1 MILIVGG
8 TGAVGSRVTQ
18 MLIDQ
23 QQHQLRVLARG
34 KSDWEGSSLPGFR
47 RSGVE
52 VIVGDLNEKKNIER
66 ALNGC
71 KAIINCS
78 GLMRSASP
86 GDIEAVN
93 IKGVENLV
101 KYGKEQGV
109 QRFIQISCV
118 GATEHATNLYFRT
131 KWQAEDIVR
140 RSSLY
145 WTIFRTSLIFGA
157 GSTTGRVLDY
167 WIERAPF
174 VVVVGSGLNKFQP
187 VSADDVA
194 ACVVQSVYARDTV
207 NKMYDLVGPESIGLK
222 EMLTASARASG
233 RSTASIRIPSFV
245 GRRLAAL
252 FGKLNVSSPID
263 GEVMSVFTSELVGDH
278 EEMTTN
284 FEVQAIPFSSS
295 LTMSSGKSKARV
307 SGKKS
312 KSDEPKQLTSSP
324 NETPE
329 GSEEEEKT
337 EEKPSPGRPR
347 RGSKRKRKPEPVEE
361 ADNDDDSD

>member
-52 VIVGDLNEKKNIER
+52 VIVGDLNDNKNLSR
-66 ALNGC
+66 ALAGC

-78 GLMRSASP
+78 GLMRSAVP
-86 GDIEAVN
+86 GDIEN
-93 IKGVENLV
+93 INVQGVENLI
-101 KYGKEQGV
+101 KHGKEQGV
-109 QRFIQISCV
+109 QRFIQVSCV

-131 KWQAEDIVR
+131 KWQAEDLVR

-145 WTIFRTSLIFGA
+145 WTIFRTSMIFGS
-157 GSTTGRVLDY
+157 GSTLSRVVDY
-167 WIERAPF
+167 WIDRAPL

-194 ACVVQSVYARDTV
+194 ACIVQSVYARDTV
-207 NKMYDLVGPESIGLK
+207 NKVYDLVGPESIGLK
-222 EMLTASARASG
+222 ELLTSSAQVSG
-233 RSTASIRIPSFV
+233 RSTASIRIPSFLGV
-245 GRRLAAL
+245 RLAAL
-252 FGKLNVSSPID
+252 FGKLNVASPID
-263 GEVMSVFTSELVGDH
+263 GNVMSVFTSELVGDH

-284 FEVQAIPFSSS
+284 FEVQALPFSSS
-295 LTMSSGKSKARV
+295 LKIGS
-307 SGKKS
+307 S
-312 KSDEPKQLTSSP
+312 KSDSRKSRSIGTSKEPGATSRGGGRRRRKNADEDEIEEVEP
-324 NETPE
+324 
-329 GSEEEEKT
+329 EEE
-337 EEKPSPGRPR
+337 
-347 RGSKRKRKPEPVEE
+347 
-361 ADNDDDSD
+361 SD